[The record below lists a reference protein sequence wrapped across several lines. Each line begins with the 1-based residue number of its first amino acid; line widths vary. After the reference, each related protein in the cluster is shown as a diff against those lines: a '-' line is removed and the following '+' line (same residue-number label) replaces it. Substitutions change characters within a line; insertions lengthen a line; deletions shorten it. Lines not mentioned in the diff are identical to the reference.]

1 MHVLCILNKQQFV
14 FQELEYIML
23 QKKVD
28 TLNEVIKTNEENKYV
43 CAVGNISV
51 AIRVVHQG
59 INHVKPFFQT
69 SL

>member
-28 TLNEVIKTNEENKYV
+28 TLNEVIKTNEEKQV
-43 CAVGNISV
+43 CMCG
-51 AIRVVHQG
+51 G
-59 INHVKPFFQT
+59 
-69 SL
+69 